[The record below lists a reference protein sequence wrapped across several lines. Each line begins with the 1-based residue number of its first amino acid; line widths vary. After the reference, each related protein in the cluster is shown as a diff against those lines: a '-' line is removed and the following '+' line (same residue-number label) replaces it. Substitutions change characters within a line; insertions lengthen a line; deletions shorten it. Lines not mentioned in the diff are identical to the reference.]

1 MRTSQEIKIICNQHI
16 PHRSNAFRFRRASSL
31 PTIIDDNSI
40 IQVTSP
46 RHNVSS
52 ATDRDIDLVT
62 TISLPT
68 TIDKEEPK
76 TCCTQPRSVMIAA
89 CITASAVT
97 TASVLTAIVT
107 LVVHFAT

>member
-1 MRTSQEIKIICNQHI
+1 MRTSQEIKIIYNQQI
-16 PHRSNAFRFRRASSL
+16 QHRSNAFRIRRANSL
-31 PTIIDDNSI
+31 PTIHNDSI
-40 IQVTSP
+40 IQVSSP
-46 RHNVSS
+46 RHDVSS

-68 TIDKEEPK
+68 TVDKEEPK

-97 TASVLTAIVT
+97 TASILTAIVT